1 MSCQRSRNIDG
12 EGVGEEILI
21 KHSWIEEKNSMIE

>member
-21 KHSWIEEKNSMIE
+21 KHNWIEEKIA